1 MATTTYIGT
10 GEVTSADFK
19 EVTWTGKT
27 KSGKPVIITL
37 HNAMNMSN
45 IDLTMADKDDVVP
58 SVEFQACYDNTNH
71 AATST
76 IEPWEIETDDATT
89 AGADEILLDAG
100 VFAIDGTDIGLTRG
114 GGKFVVERNYREIEA
129 DGDRGA
135 VKDRVVLTGSR
146 AKLTLNTLTWLTKIT
161 SIYPAVAASV

>member
-10 GEVTSADFK
+10 GEVTSADFR

-27 KSGKPVIITL
+27 KSNKPVIIKL

-58 SVEFQACYDNTNH
+58 SVEFQACYNNTNQ
-71 AATST
+71 ASTST
-76 IEPWEIETDDATT
+76 IEPWEIITDDATT
-89 AGADEILLDAG
+89 AGANEILLDAG
-100 VFAIDGTDIGLTRG
+100 VFAIDGTDVGLTRG
-114 GGKFVVERNYREIEA
+114 GGKFTVERTYREISA

-135 VKDRVVLTGSR
+135 VKDRVVLTESR
-146 AKLTLNTLTWLTKIT
+146 AKLSMNTLTWLTKIT
-161 SIYPAVAASV
+161 NLYPAVAASV